1 MGNRGS
7 STLDPWLCNYS
18 ENLHIF
24 HSQNPRKLSNK
35 PQRVLCHNHFLTEA
49 FSLTS
54 AWHFNDSIFDPH
66 SNSANWPLL
75 LSSFWIGRYLKIKS
89 HFNVLDLLNDRVC
102 IYPGLC
108 EDKHCLR
115 VGISGHL
122 TKELVLNCMPSPVNV
137 LWNQVHTSH
146 VKEMLRTRAHREK
159 LPQINISSA

>member
-1 MGNRGS
+1 MGKRGS

-54 AWHFNDSIFDPH
+54 TWHFNDSIFDPH

-75 LSSFWIGRYLKIKS
+75 LLSSFWIGGYLKIKS
-89 HFNVLDLLNDRVC
+89 HFQ
-102 IYPGLC
+102 
-108 EDKHCLR
+108 CLR
-115 VGISGHL
+115 SVKWQSLHL
-122 TKELVLNCMPSPVNV
+122 PWFVWGQTLSLHKTGVVTETLPHLYPHHIPRTLKGLSLMQYLVCTL
-137 LWNQVHTSH
+137 LLQ
-146 VKEMLRTRAHREK
+146 
-159 LPQINISSA
+159 